1 MYNKTL
7 TSVELKLALQ
17 KGYKITKIHSALEY
31 EKYTGLM
38 KDYVEFFLK
47 MKIQNNKHY
56 SPEECEKI
64 NNSHSSLGFSF
75 NVESNNTCKN
85 PGMKQLAK
93 ICLNSLWGKFAQRST
108 LDSYE
113 YITEW
118 RRLLLQIN
126 DNTKKTNSWHII
138 NENCVELRFTEN
150 INYNMEA

>member
-17 KGYKITKIHSALEY
+17 KGYKISKIHSALEY

-56 SPEECEKI
+56 SPEECDKI
-64 NNSHSSLGFSF
+64 NNSHSHLGFSF

-93 ICLNSLWGKFAQRST
+93 ICLNSLWEF
-108 LDSYE
+108 
-113 YITEW
+113 I
-118 RRLLLQIN
+118 
-126 DNTKKTNSWHII
+126 
-138 NENCVELRFTEN
+138 
-150 INYNMEA
+150 